1 MHRSALPVSNQLSVR
16 YPLVLLLL
24 SYCSAPHWA
33 LPDDNCPWG
42 TTGEVIQSRDSGALV
57 IWLLPLGTLHFF
69 FFIVNAFLVDGASWL
84 SLLNMRVEVSPKI
97 LVEETFMT
105 FMALMCNFM
114 ETVYRP
120 WGNRLR
126 IHQVLGS
133 LKLIGVAKTSNLFLN
148 TFFHVKCLL
157 LSYLRPSRTP
167 TRKRVVERW
176 NDKTILRNRFGGKSV
191 W

>member
-1 MHRSALPVSNQLSVR
+1 M
-16 YPLVLLLL
+16 
-24 SYCSAPHWA
+24 
-33 LPDDNCPWG
+33 
-42 TTGEVIQSRDSGALV
+42 
-57 IWLLPLGTLHFF
+57 
-69 FFIVNAFLVDGASWL
+69 
-84 SLLNMRVEVSPKI
+84 SPKI

-133 LKLIGVAKTSNLFLN
+133 LKLIGVAKTSNLFLI

-157 LSYLRPSRTP
+157 LSYLNPSKTP
-167 TRKRVVERW
+167 TKKRVVE
-176 NDKTILRNRFGGKSV
+176 I
-191 W
+191 